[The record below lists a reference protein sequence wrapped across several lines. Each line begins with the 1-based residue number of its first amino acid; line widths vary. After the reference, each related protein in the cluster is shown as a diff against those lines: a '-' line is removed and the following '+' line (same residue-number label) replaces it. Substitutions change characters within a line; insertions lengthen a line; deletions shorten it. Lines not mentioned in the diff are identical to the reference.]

1 MLAHRTSHQGER
13 HGWALTSMWDQQL
26 DVQMETSDVWYS
38 SAVDIGPLSLPEP
51 STVGLSIPSADLQS
65 GAISNSERRDTS
77 QGDLDGL
84 ERWVHANLIKFNRA
98 KDKVLHLIQ
107 GNSKHRYR
115 PGDEWIESRQMEKD
129 FRVIYG

>member
-1 MLAHRTSHQGER
+1 M
-13 HGWALTSMWDQQL
+13 
-26 DVQMETSDVWYS
+26 
-38 SAVDIGPLSLPEP
+38 
-51 STVGLSIPSADLQS
+51 
-65 GAISNSERRDTS
+65 
-77 QGDLDGL
+77 DGL